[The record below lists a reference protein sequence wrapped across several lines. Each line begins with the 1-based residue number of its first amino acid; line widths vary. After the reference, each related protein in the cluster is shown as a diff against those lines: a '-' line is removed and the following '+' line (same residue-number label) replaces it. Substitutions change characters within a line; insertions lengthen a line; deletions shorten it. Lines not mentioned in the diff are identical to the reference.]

1 MSQAVE
7 DGATRPVYYE
17 SRVMQLKLDE
27 EILKEIDD
35 RYDLLSDQADEITVD
50 KSKKELSK
58 MESILGSDET
68 IDSLARDIID
78 HYKNNRENLLTGK
91 ALIVAYSRE
100 IAVKLYKKILE
111 LEPSWEKKVKVV
123 MTGSNKDPEEWHDL
137 TGNDKYRSD
146 LAKEF
151 KDNNSEF
158 KIAIVRDMWLT
169 GFDVPSLATMYVFKP
184 MSGHNL
190 MQAIARVNRVFG
202 DKEGGLVVDYIGIA
216 AALKQAMKNYT
227 RPDQKNFGD
236 PNIKTKA
243 LPIFEDALFFCREMF
258 KGYNYSSFFDG
269 TDLEK
274 GKAITGGVNYVM
286 QLTHEEQDLPEK
298 ERAQFKFIKEAQ
310 KLKQSLSL
318 CSSLVDD
325 IQQREAGYFIAVK
338 TLLNRISTTG
348 ASGKLSLK
356 EVNEQINELLK
367 QTIKSDGVVS
377 LFSDKGKEF
386 SLFDTDFLEEIR
398 HMKEKNV
405 SLELLKRLLN
415 DEIRGFRKT
424 NVVKSEEF
432 SNRLKKSLN
441 AYVNGLIS
449 NEEVIEELMKMAQD
463 IRNAAQ
469 AGDSMGLS
477 VEELAFYDALS
488 RPESVKDFY
497 ENEQLIQIAKE
508 LTDTLRNSV
517 SIDWQRK
524 ESARAAIRRNIKR
537 LLKKYKYPPAEI
549 PAAIDLVLSQAELMA
564 NNLAENA

>member
-298 ERAQFKFIKEAQ
+298 EP
-310 KLKQSLSL
+310 
-318 CSSLVDD
+318 
-325 IQQREAGYFIAVK
+325 
-338 TLLNRISTTG
+338 
-348 ASGKLSLK
+348 
-356 EVNEQINELLK
+356 
-367 QTIKSDGVVS
+367 
-377 LFSDKGKEF
+377 
-386 SLFDTDFLEEIR
+386 
-398 HMKEKNV
+398 M
-405 SLELLKRLLN
+405 
-415 DEIRGFRKT
+415 
-424 NVVKSEEF
+424 
-432 SNRLKKSLN
+432 
-441 AYVNGLIS
+441 
-449 NEEVIEELMKMAQD
+449 
-463 IRNAAQ
+463 
-469 AGDSMGLS
+469 
-477 VEELAFYDALS
+477 
-488 RPESVKDFY
+488 
-497 ENEQLIQIAKE
+497 
-508 LTDTLRNSV
+508 
-517 SIDWQRK
+517 
-524 ESARAAIRRNIKR
+524 
-537 LLKKYKYPPAEI
+537 
-549 PAAIDLVLSQAELMA
+549 VLS
-564 NNLAENA
+564 

>member
-1 MSQAVE
+1 M
-7 DGATRPVYYE
+7 
-17 SRVMQLKLDE
+17 
-27 EILKEIDD
+27 
-35 RYDLLSDQADEITVD
+35 
-50 KSKKELSK
+50 
-58 MESILGSDET
+58 
-68 IDSLARDIID
+68 
-78 HYKNNRENLLTGK
+78 
-91 ALIVAYSRE
+91 
-100 IAVKLYKKILE
+100 
-111 LEPSWEKKVKVV
+111 
-123 MTGSNKDPEEWHDL
+123 
-137 TGNDKYRSD
+137 
-146 LAKEF
+146 
-151 KDNNSEF
+151 
-158 KIAIVRDMWLT
+158 
-169 GFDVPSLATMYVFKP
+169 
-184 MSGHNL
+184 
-190 MQAIARVNRVFG
+190 
-202 DKEGGLVVDYIGIA
+202 
-216 AALKQAMKNYT
+216 
-227 RPDQKNFGD
+227 
-236 PNIKTKA
+236 
-243 LPIFEDALFFCREMF
+243 
-258 KGYNYSSFFDG
+258 
-269 TDLEK
+269 
-274 GKAITGGVNYVM
+274 
-286 QLTHEEQDLPEK
+286 
-298 ERAQFKFIKEAQ
+298 
-310 KLKQSLSL
+310 SL